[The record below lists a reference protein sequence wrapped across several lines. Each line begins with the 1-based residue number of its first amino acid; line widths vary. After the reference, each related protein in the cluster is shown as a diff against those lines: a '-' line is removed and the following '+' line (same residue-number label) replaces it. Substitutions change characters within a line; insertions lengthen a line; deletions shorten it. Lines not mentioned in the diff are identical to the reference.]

1 MLLVGFIMFPV
12 EIVGN
17 LGRLLSLSVR
27 LYANMMVGDLL
38 ERVFG
43 GLIPILV
50 PAVFMALHVF
60 VSLLQAYI
68 FMLLPAV
75 YISMAV
81 SEEH

>member
-1 MLLVGFIMFPV
+1 
-12 EIVGN
+12 
-17 LGRLLSLSVR
+17 
-27 LYANMMVGDLL
+27 MMVGDVL
-38 ERVFG
+38 ELVFTA
-43 GLIPILV
+43 LVPILV
-50 PAVFMALHVF
+50 PAVFMGLHIF